1 METKKNI
8 FKVLY
13 CAFYAYQLYLYYQ
26 ILKKFFFL
34 TKMSGCFSPLE
45 NLNLLIN
52 NLISSNNN
60 VLPLKYI
67 NKLINDLTKSLSES
81 NFYDVEIKV
90 GVNENIK
97 TFKGHSII
105 LEARSSYFKVALS
118 SNWVKKTDN
127 GIILFEKPNISPRV
141 FELLLM

>member
-1 METKKNI
+1 
-8 FKVLY
+8 
-13 CAFYAYQLYLYYQ
+13 
-26 ILKKFFFL
+26 
-34 TKMSGCFSPLE
+34 MSTYFSPLE
-45 NLNLLIN
+45 DLSLLIDDLVDLN
-52 NLISSNNN
+52 DYT
-60 VLPLKYI
+60 LPLKYI

-97 TFKGHSII
+97 IFKAHSII

-118 SNWVKKTDN
+118 NNWVKRSDN
-127 GIILFEKPNISPRV
+127 GIILFEKENISPKI

>member
-1 METKKNI
+1 MIVSVILVLPNFKKNKKN
-8 FKVLY
+8 F
-13 CAFYAYQLYLYYQ
+13 FY
-26 ILKKFFFL
+26 L

-97 TFKGHSII
+97 IFKVHSII

-118 SNWVKKTDN
+118 NNWVKRSDN
-127 GIILFEKPNISPRV
+127 GIILFEKENISPKI

>member
-1 METKKNI
+1 MSTC
-8 FKVLY
+8 FLP
-13 CAFYAYQLYLYYQ
+13 
-26 ILKKFFFL
+26 LK
-34 TKMSGCFSPLE
+34 

-67 NKLINDLTKSLSES
+67 NKLLNDLTKSLSKS

-90 GVNENIK
+90 GINENIK
-97 TFKGHSII
+97 TFKAHSTI

-118 SNWVKKTDN
+118 RNWVKRSDD
-127 GIILFEKPNISPRV
+127 GIILFEKENISPKI

>member
-1 METKKNI
+1 MFICYTCTTKSLKKN
-8 FKVLY
+8 
-13 CAFYAYQLYLYYQ
+13 
-26 ILKKFFFL
+26 FL

-45 NLNLLIN
+45 NLNLLIT

-67 NKLINDLTKSLSES
+67 NKLLNDLTKSLSES
-81 NFYDVEIKV
+81 NFYDVEITV
-90 GVNENIK
+90 GVNKDIK
-97 TFKGHSII
+97 TFKAHSII

-118 SNWVKKTDN
+118 SNWLERSDN
-127 GIILFEKPNISPRV
+127 GIILFEKENISPKI

>member
-1 METKKNI
+1 
-8 FKVLY
+8 
-13 CAFYAYQLYLYYQ
+13 
-26 ILKKFFFL
+26 
-34 TKMSGCFSPLE
+34 MSTCFSPLE

-60 VLPLKYI
+60 VLSLKYI
-67 NKLINDLTKSLSES
+67 NKLVNDLTKSLNES

-90 GVNENIK
+90 GINENIK
-97 TFKGHSII
+97 TFKAHSTI

-118 SNWVKKTDN
+118 NNWVKRSDN
-127 GIILFEKPNISPRV
+127 GIILFEKENISPKI